1 MQTRMRIAVAGAT
14 GRVGHH
20 VADVLAERGH
30 DVVPIAR
37 SVGVDLITGEG
48 LAEALA
54 GADAIVDAATWPT
67 PDENAATRFFTTA
80 AHNLHETGSAA
91 GVRRLVM
98 VSIIGADHFGGGY
111 GKAKIAH
118 EQATLTGPIPSRVL
132 RAAQFH
138 EFVEEL
144 VGWARQGDVAY
155 LPEMRTQLVA
165 ARTVGEALADLVTAA
180 DSEFT
185 AAAAATIPEIAGPQ
199 EVLLPEAAR
208 LLVARRGDDLRIEV
222 GSDPADPFNTV
233 YTSGALLPGPDAT
246 LAGPTYAEWLES
258 HVAVAR

>member
-1 MQTRMRIAVAGAT
+1 MSGKPISSKTMAG
-14 GRVGHH
+14 RC
-20 VADVLAERGH
+20 
-30 DVVPIAR
+30 
-37 SVGVDLITGEG
+37 
-48 LAEALA
+48 
-54 GADAIVDAATWPT
+54 
-67 PDENAATRFFTTA
+67 FTTA
-80 AHNLHETGSAA
+80 AHNLHEIGWAA

-118 EQATLTGPIPSRVL
+118 EQATLAGPIPSRVL

-165 ARTVGEALADLVTAA
+165 AGTVGEALADLVTGA

-185 AAAAATIPEIAGPQ
+185 PAAAATIPEIAGPQ
-199 EVLLPEAAR
+199 EELLPEAAR

-222 GSDPADPFNTV
+222 GTDPSDPFNTV

-258 HVAVAR
+258 NVSVAR